1 MNFAPPLVV
10 EPLRRLVRA
19 YFRFFHATRFTG
31 RRNLPPPGPAL
42 FAANHL
48 SYYDPVLV
56 MAGQDE
62 MMRGMS
68 WGALFQNRLLGK
80 LLTDWGAFPVDVE
93 GRDPGGFRTSLR
105 LLKAGERILVFP
117 EGGRSFDGE
126 LMPLREGVARMAMR
140 SGVPICPVRI
150 TGADCA
156 WNRSDLAPRAWFP
169 IQVHYGP
176 CIIPRTA
183 KTKMERE
190 AEAARIMDAL
200 RERLTGASPSAPAE
214 SDSR

>member
-1 MNFAPPLVV
+1 MNFAPPSVV

-19 YFRFFHATRFTG
+19 YFRFFHATRYTG

-48 SYYDPVLV
+48 SYYDPILV

-62 MMRGMS
+62 HMRGMA
-68 WGALFQNRLLGK
+68 WGALFKNRLLGK
-80 LLTDWGAFPVDVE
+80 MLTDWGAFPVDVR

-105 LLKAGERILVFP
+105 LLKTGERVLIFP

-126 LMPLREGVARMAMR
+126 LMPLREGIARLAMH
-140 SGVPICPVRI
+140 SGAPICPVRI
-150 TGADCA
+150 TGAERA

-169 IQVHYGP
+169 IRVYYAP
-176 CIIPRTA
+176 CIIPRAARTRN
-183 KTKMERE
+183 ERQ
-190 AEAARIMDAL
+190 AEAARIMQELEAAL
-200 RERLTGASPSAPAE
+200 GGDPAPQE
-214 SDSR
+214 